1 MRILFFGTP
10 GFAVPVLEAL
20 LDAGHVVAAV
30 ATQPDRPAGRGRERG
45 APPVKLAA
53 QEWGIPALQPPSWRG
68 VEAVGQVAAL
78 APDALVVAAYGR
90 LLPPALLRVPPLG
103 TLNIHPSMLPRYRG
117 PSPVAAA
124 VLAGDTTTGVSVM
137 LIDEGMDTGPVLA
150 QVEEP
155 IRPED
160 TAEALTERLFRRGA
174 TLLAATLGPW
184 ERGEIQPQPQDDAQA
199 TYTRLLRKEDGEVD
213 FCEPAER
220 LWRQVR
226 AYTPW
231 PGTHTTWE
239 GRRLKLLDVVPL
251 ASQGVAAAPGEVVAL
266 PPSGPAPAGVGTG
279 DGVLGLLR
287 VQIEGRQPVAAR
299 DFLAGHA
306 AFVGARLPS

>member
-20 LDAGHVVAAV
+20 LDGCHEVVGV
-30 ATQPDRPAGRGRERG
+30 ATQPDRPSGRGLARG
-45 APPVKLAA
+45 APPVKQVAEDL
-53 QEWGIPALQPPSWRG
+53 GLPVIQPSSWRG
-68 VEAVGQVAAL
+68 EEAVGRVAAM
-78 APDALVVAAYGR
+78 APEALVVAAYGR
-90 LLPPALLRVPPLG
+90 ILPPALLWVPPLG
-103 TLNIHPSMLPRYRG
+103 TLNIHPSLLPRYRG

-124 VLAGDTTTGVSVM
+124 VLAGEQTTGVSVM

-150 QVEEP
+150 QMEEP
-155 IRPED
+155 IQPED
-160 TAEALTERLFRRGA
+160 TAETLTERLFRRGA
-174 TLLAATLGPW
+174 SLLAETLGPW
-184 ERGEIQPQPQDDAQA
+184 ARGEIRPKPQDDAQA
-199 TYTRLLRKEDGEVD
+199 TYTRPLRKEDGEVD
-213 FCEPAER
+213 FREPAER

-239 GRRLKLLDVVPL
+239 GRRLKLVEVVPL
-251 ASQGVAAAPGEVVAL
+251 PASSVTAQPGEVVSL
-266 PPSGPAPAGVGTG
+266 PPSGATAVGVGTG

-287 VQIEGRQPVAAR
+287 VQIEGRKPVTAR

-306 AFVGARLPS
+306 SFVGASLPS

>member
-10 GFAVPVLEAL
+10 AFAVPVLQAL
-20 LDAGHVVAAV
+20 LDGGHQVVAV
-30 ATQPDRPAGRGRERG
+30 ATQPDRPSGRGRARG
-45 APPVKLAA
+45 ASPVKRAA
-53 QEWGIPALQPPSWRG
+53 QELGLPVLQPPSWRG
-68 VEAVGQVAAL
+68 EGAVAQVAAL
-78 APDALVVAAYGR
+78 APEAMVVAAYGR
-90 LLPPALLRVPPLG
+90 MLPPRLLRVPPLG
-103 TLNIHPSMLPRYRG
+103 TLNVHPSLLPRYRG

-124 VLAGDTTTGVSVM
+124 VLAGDEATGVSVM

-150 QVEEP
+150 QAEEP
-155 IRPED
+155 IRPQD
-160 TAEALTERLFRRGA
+160 TAETLTARLFRRGA
-174 TLLAATLGPW
+174 SLLAATLGPW
-184 ERGEIQPQPQDDAQA
+184 ERGEVQPQPQDDAQA
-199 TYTRLLRKEDGEVD
+199 AYTRPLRREDGEVD
-213 FCEPAER
+213 FHQPAER

-226 AYTPW
+226 AYAPW
-231 PGTHTTWE
+231 PGTHTAWN

-251 ASQGVAAAPGEVVAL
+251 PASGAAAQPGEVVSL
-266 PPSGPAPAGVGTG
+266 PPSAPAPVGVATG

>member
-1 MRILFFGTP
+1 MGTP

-20 LDAGHVVAAV
+20 LEGGHEVVGAV
-30 ATQPDRPAGRGRERG
+30 TQPDRPAGRGRAR
-45 APPVKLAA
+45 AASPVKRAA
-53 QEWGIPALQPPSWRG
+53 QELGVPVLQPTSWRG
-68 VEAVGQVAAL
+68 EDAVGRVAAM
-78 APDALVVAAYGR
+78 APEALVVAAYGR
-90 LLPPALLRVPPLG
+90 ILPPALLRVPPLG
-103 TLNIHPSMLPRYRG
+103 TLNIHPSLLPRHRG
-117 PSPVAAA
+117 ASPVAAA
-124 VLAGDTTTGVSVM
+124 LLAGEAMTGVTVM

-160 TAEALTERLFRRGA
+160 TAETLTERLFRRGA
-174 TLLAATLGPW
+174 RLLSATLEPW
-184 ERGEIQPQPQDDAQA
+184 ARGEVRPRPQDDAQA
-199 TYTRLLRKEDGEVD
+199 TYTRPLRKEDGEMD
-213 FCEPAER
+213 FQHAAER

-231 PGTHTTWE
+231 PGAHTTWA
-239 GRRLKLLDVVPL
+239 GRRLKLLDVVPIP
-251 ASQGVAAAPGEVVAL
+251 ATGVAAQPGEVVPL
-266 PPSGPAPAGVGTG
+266 PASAPAIVGVTTG

-287 VQIEGRQPVAAR
+287 VQIEGRGPVAVR

>member
-10 GFAVPVLEAL
+10 GFVIPVLEAL
-20 LDAGHVVAAV
+20 LDGGHEIVAV
-30 ATQPDRPAGRGRERG
+30 ATQPDRPAGRGRGRG
-45 APPVKLAA
+45 TPPVKRTA
-53 QEWGIPALQPPSWRG
+53 QELGIPVLQPPSWRRE
-68 VEAVGQVAAL
+68 EALGQVAAM
-78 APDALVVAAYGR
+78 APEALVVAAYGR

-103 TLNIHPSMLPRYRG
+103 ALNIHPSMLPRYRG

-124 VLAGDTTTGVSVM
+124 VLAGESATGVTVM

-160 TAEALTERLFRRGA
+160 TAEILTERLFRRGA
-174 TLLAATLGPW
+174 SLLAATLGPW
-184 ERGEIQPQPQDDAQA
+184 ARGEMQPQPQDDAQA
-199 TYTRLLRKEDGEVD
+199 TYTRPLRKEDGAMD
-213 FCEPAER
+213 FRQPAER

-226 AYTPW
+226 AYAPW

-239 GRRLKLLDVVPL
+239 GRRVKLLDVVPL
-251 ASQGVAAAPGEVVAL
+251 PSLGVTAQPGEVVPL
-266 PPSGPAPAGVGTG
+266 PPLGPAPVGVRTG
-279 DGVLGLLR
+279 EGVLGLLR

-306 AFVGARLPS
+306 SFVGARLPS

>member
-20 LDAGHVVAAV
+20 LDAGQEVVAV
-30 ATQPDRPAGRGRERG
+30 ATQPDRPSGRGRATG
-45 APPVKLAA
+45 APPVKQAA
-53 QEWGIPALQPPSWRG
+53 EAMGLPVVQPSSWRG
-68 VEAVGQVAAL
+68 EEAVGRVAAM
-78 APDALVVAAYGR
+78 APEAMVVAAYGR

-103 TLNIHPSMLPRYRG
+103 ILNIHPSLLPRHRG

-124 VLAGDTTTGVSVM
+124 VLAGEEMTGVSVM

-150 QVEEP
+150 QVEES

-160 TAEALTERLFRRGA
+160 TAETLTDRLFRRGA
-174 TLLAATLGPW
+174 SLLAETLGPW
-184 ERGEIQPQPQDDAQA
+184 ARGEIRPQPQDHARA
-199 TYTRLLRKEDGEVD
+199 TYTRPLRKEDGEVD
-213 FCEPAER
+213 FREPTER

-239 GRRLKLLDVVPL
+239 GRRLKLVEVAPVPASDVT
-251 ASQGVAAAPGEVVAL
+251 ARPGEVVSL
-266 PPSGPAPAGVGTG
+266 PPSGPAAVGVGAG

-287 VQIEGRQPVAAR
+287 VQIEGRKPVAAR

-306 AFVGARLPS
+306 SFVGARLPS

>member
-1 MRILFFGTP
+1 M
-10 GFAVPVLEAL
+10 
-20 LDAGHVVAAV
+20 
-30 ATQPDRPAGRGRERG
+30 
-45 APPVKLAA
+45 
-53 QEWGIPALQPPSWRG
+53 
-68 VEAVGQVAAL
+68 GQVAAL

-124 VLAGDTTTGVSVM
+124 VLAGD
-137 LIDEGMDTGPVLA
+137 
-150 QVEEP
+150 
-155 IRPED
+155 ED
-160 TAEALTERLFRRGA
+160 DGRDRHAHRRGDGHGA
-174 TLLAATLGPW
+174 RPGAGGGAHTPRRYDRGPDGAALPAGGDAAGGDAGAVGA
-184 ERGEIQPQPQDDAQA
+184 RARFSPQPQDDAQA

-213 FCEPAER
+213 FREPADR

-239 GRRLKLLDVVPL
+239 GRRVKLIDVVPL
-251 ASQGVAAAPGEVVAL
+251 VSQGVAAEPGEVVAL
-266 PPSGPAPAGVGTG
+266 PPSGPAPVGVGTG